1 MSDVTKF
8 VSAVVLAAGIT
19 AGGFFPGYYYYHT
32 KMESNFVTVKGL
44 AEMDVRADLG
54 VWDIKY
60 VVTGNDLSIAQKEVE
75 DQRKIVVSFLK
86 DMGFKDDEV
95 TIKRSE
101 INDLMASPYRT
112 DTPTNRYIL
121 SQNIEVSS
129 NNVDLVDKAIN
140 STSTLIAKGIVL
152 DNNAYSPVAYIFT
165 KINEI
170 KPQMLEDA
178 TRNAAAAAAE
188 FAKSSNS
195 KVGKIRQATQCV
207 FSILKRRET
216 ASSVEMNSIEKK
228 VRVVSTIEYY
238 LD

>member
-1 MSDVTKF
+1 
-8 VSAVVLAAGIT
+8 
-19 AGGFFPGYYYYHT
+19 
-32 KMESNFVTVKGL
+32 
-44 AEMDVRADLG
+44 
-54 VWDIKY
+54 
-60 VVTGNDLSIAQKEVE
+60 
-75 DQRKIVVSFLK
+75 
-86 DMGFKDDEV
+86 
-95 TIKRSE
+95 
-101 INDLMASPYRT
+101 MANPYRT

-140 STSTLIAKGIVL
+140 STGTLIAKGIVL
-152 DNNAYSPVAYIFT
+152 DNNSYSPVAYIFT

-195 KVGKIRQATQCV
+195 KVGKIRQATQGV
-207 FSILKRRET
+207 FSILPRRET